1 MPAQPGEAR
10 LEGFPGPLNPAQIMY
25 AIVRDRSR
33 CLTLNPGQELWID
46 RCPELKPGGEI
57 TFDQVHLL
65 KKEDGSIEIG
75 SPTIEG
81 ASVVAEVLGEAKDR
95 KIYVATFKRRKT
107 FRRRVGHR
115 ETYTRI
121 RVREIRTV

>member
-1 MPAQPGEAR
+1 
-10 LEGFPGPLNPAQIMY
+10 MY

-46 RCPELKPGGEI
+46 RCPDLEPGGEI

-65 KKEDGSIEIG
+65 KKDDGSIEIG
-75 SPTIEG
+75 SPTVEG
-81 ASVVAEVLGEAKDR
+81 ASVIAEVLGEAKDS

-107 FRRRVGHR
+107 YRRRVGHR